1 MLTIRP
7 NRGGLPVLLGFA
19 IRVGQSDA
27 PSTACAFAGL
37 GKLRALPVRQGQ
49 VSPHVRGAKTKA
61 GGADPWHE
69 REASVSNPDSFI
81 SEVTEEV
88 RRDRLYAMFRKYGW
102 IGVVIVLGVV
112 GGAAYTEWTK
122 ARDAARAQ
130 SFGDAMLDAVDLG
143 APEDRAQAMAVTPA
157 DGGQIAL
164 KELMLATDAGSDKAA
179 ALAALDKLA
188 ADQSQPL
195 VYRDLAT
202 LRRVML
208 AGKDQPIADRRAAL
222 ESIAVPGRAFRT
234 LAAEQLAYLLIEDG
248 KKDDAIAALA
258 ALMQDQD
265 APGGL
270 RQRAAQMITALGG
283 TPPEPAAGA
292 AAEPTADAG

>member
-1 MLTIRP
+1 M
-7 NRGGLPVLLGFA
+7 
-19 IRVGQSDA
+19 
-27 PSTACAFAGL
+27 
-37 GKLRALPVRQGQ
+37 
-49 VSPHVRGAKTKA
+49 
-61 GGADPWHE
+61 
-69 REASVSNPDSFI
+69 SNPDSFI

-143 APEDRAQAMAVTPA
+143 APEDRAAAMAAIAA
-157 DGGQIAL
+157 DGGQVAL
-164 KELMLATDAGSDKAA
+164 KELMLATDAATDKMA

-188 ADQSQPL
+188 SDQGQPQI
-195 VYRDLAT
+195 YRDLAV

-208 AGKDQPIADRRAAL
+208 AGKEQPIDDRRAAL

-234 LAAEQLAYLLIEDG
+234 LAAEQLAYLLIEEG
-248 KKDDAIAALA
+248 KKDQAIEALA
-258 ALMQDQD
+258 GLMQDQD

-270 RQRAAQMITALGG
+270 RARAGQMITALGG

-292 AAEPTADAG
+292 AADPVVDAG